1 MATTD
6 RVLFGLASRVGRQL
20 LRQGRVV
27 TTAESCT
34 GGWIAKALTDV
45 PGSSQWFGEGFVT
58 YSNEAKARTLGVSR
72 SVLERHG
79 AVSEAAAIAMAEGA
93 LGRAGADL
101 SVAVTGIAGP
111 DGAVPGKPVGT
122 VWFSWAERR
131 GGGRVRVTAERRN
144 FRGDREAVR
153 RKTVEAALRGLLR
166 R

>member
-6 RVLFGLASRVGRQL
+6 RILFGLANRVGRQL

-58 YSNEAKARTLGVSR
+58 YGNQAKARTLGVPR
-72 SVLERHG
+72 AVLERHG
-79 AVSEAAAIAMAEGA
+79 AVSEGVAIAMAKGA
-93 LGRAGADL
+93 LGRAGADVA
-101 SVAVTGIAGP
+101 VAVTGIAGP

-131 GGGRVRVTAERRN
+131 GGRVLVAAERKN

-153 RKTVEAALRGLLR
+153 RKTVETALRGLLGR
-166 R
+166 